1 VSDERWSVRVEPAVL
16 LPGRQASITATYT
29 PDRDHESRGVRIILR
44 CVERYRYD
52 RREPIVTG
60 KGVSG
65 VRTVTRTGVE
75 ELVRLEVKVAGP
87 TPCRRGT
94 PQTWRTT
101 VDLPGLGPAS
111 FDGEALRCDWT
122 VEAKVDVAMS
132 IDEGVEQAVAVA
144 QPMALLRAGVLDTG
158 MYGLFEEAPVNQDA
172 HPAQVRL
179 EPVPICLQAAFAGSF
194 TVETAKPIAVQE
206 VRLEL
211 RVQAEVTVP
220 GGHREEITV
229 WRGGLSEASQAFGGS
244 LTRHAFQGDAPGA
257 WTPSVDLP
265 HGRARGQF
273 HVILALAWEP
283 DIHYIRDVALAT
295 TSEL

>member
-1 VSDERWSVRVEPAVL
+1 VSDERWSVRTEPAVL
-16 LPGRQASITATYT
+16 LPGRQASVTVIYT
-29 PDRDHESRGVRIILR
+29 PDHDHESRGVTIILR

-52 RREPIVTG
+52 RREAIVTG

-65 VRTVTRTGVE
+65 VRTVTHTGVE
-75 ELVRLEVKVAGP
+75 ELVRLEAEVAGP
-87 TPCRRGT
+87 TPFTRGK
-94 PQTWRTT
+94 PQTWGTT
-101 VDLPGLGPAS
+101 FDVPGLGPAS
-111 FDGEALRCDWT
+111 FEGEALRCDWT
-122 VEAKVDVAMS
+122 LEAKIDVPMS

-144 QPMALLRAGVLDTG
+144 QPVALLRAGVFDTG

-179 EPVPICLQAAFAGSF
+179 EPVPISLQAAFSGSF
-194 TVETAKPIAVQE
+194 TVETAKPIPVQE

-229 WRGGLSEASQAFGGS
+229 WRGGLSAVSRAFGGS
-244 LTRHAFQGDAPGA
+244 LTEHAFEAEAPGA

-283 DIHYIRDVALAT
+283 DIHYVRDVALAT